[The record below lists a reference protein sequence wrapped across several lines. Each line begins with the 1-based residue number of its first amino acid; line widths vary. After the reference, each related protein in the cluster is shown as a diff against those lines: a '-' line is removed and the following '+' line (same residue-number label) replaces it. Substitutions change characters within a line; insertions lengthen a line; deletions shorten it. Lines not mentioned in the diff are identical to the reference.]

1 MGSLGAMIEDSV
13 RLAERAAAGDRGAL
27 DELVVRHVDGL
38 RAFVRLRVGPELRA
52 KESNSDLVQSV
63 CREVIQE
70 ARRFQHPSES
80 AFKSWLFTT
89 ALRKIADRA
98 EHWRAQKREA
108 GREERLPSRA
118 DDGAL
123 LSYYRS
129 ISSPSQHAVAAEERE
144 RIERAFEELTD
155 EQREVIV
162 LARVA
167 GLSRAE
173 IAAQT
178 GRSEGAVRV
187 LLHRSLA
194 RLSEMLDA

>member
-1 MGSLGAMIEDSV
+1 MVEDSV
-13 RLAERAAAGDRGAL
+13 RLAERAAGGDRAAL

-38 RAFVRLRVGPELRA
+38 RAFVRLRVGAELRA
-52 KESNSDLVQSV
+52 RESSSDLVQSV
-63 CREVIQE
+63 CREILQE
-70 ARRFQHPSES
+70 ARRFQHASES
-80 AFKSWLFTT
+80 AFKSWLYTT

-98 EHWRAQKREA
+98 QHWRTLKRDA
-108 GREERLPSRA
+108 GREERLPSRM
-118 DDGAL
+118 DDTGL
-123 LSYYRS
+123 VGIYRS
-129 ISSPSQHAVAAEERE
+129 ISSPSQHAVASEERE
-144 RIERAFEELTD
+144 RIERAFEELEE

-162 LARVA
+162 LAKVA

-194 RLSEMLDA
+194 RLAEMLES

>member
-1 MGSLGAMIEDSV
+1 MIEDSV
-13 RLAERAAAGDRGAL
+13 RLAERAAAGDRAAL
-27 DELVVRHVDGL
+27 DELVVRHVDAL
-38 RAFVRLRVGPELRA
+38 RAFVRLRVGPELRVR
-52 KESNSDLVQSV
+52 ESSSDLVQSV
-63 CREVIQE
+63 CREILQE
-70 ARRFQHPSES
+70 AQRFQHPSEG

-98 EHWRAQKREA
+98 EHWRALKREA
-108 GREERLPSRA
+108 GRDERLPSQA

-123 LSYYRS
+123 LGFYRS
-129 ISSPSQHAVAAEERE
+129 ISTPSQHAVAAEERE
-144 RIERAFEELTD
+144 RIERAFEKLTE

-194 RLSEMLDA
+194 RLSDLLD